1 MHDEI
6 WFASEG
12 TNLYAIEQGRG
23 QPILALHGGLAD
35 HRASL
40 AYAGPLAADYR
51 LITPDLRGAGR
62 SQDAGPLS
70 WEQLAD
76 DLAALLDH
84 LGIER
89 AVVGGMSQGGYAA
102 LRAALV
108 YPHRVQALVLIGA
121 DAAALS
127 EQEKANSRGM
137 FATWE
142 SMGPVNALIKPIAKM
157 ILGAPE
163 RWEPWVS
170 QWKAIAQGRLAEPA
184 RCLTERDDISHRLP
198 EITCPAL
205 VIHGTDDS
213 SIPIERAEILA
224 RGLSGCAGLVQ
235 VAGAPHA
242 SNLTHPEQVNAALL
256 AFLRA
261 CV

>member
-1 MHDEI
+1 MPSAAVKGQSFHYEDSGGPGLPVI
-6 WFASEG
+6 LGHGFLLDHTMFDPQVAALAPAFRVIRWDARGF
-12 TNLYAIEQGRG
+12 GRTVYDG
-23 QPILALHGGLAD
+23 RPFTYWDA
-35 HRASL
+35 
-40 AYAGPLAADYR
+40 AADC
-51 LITPDLRGAGR
+51 IGI
-62 SQDAGPLS
+62 
-70 WEQLAD
+70 
-76 DLAALLDH
+76 LDH

-89 AVVGGMSQGGYAA
+89 AVVGGMSQGAYTA
-102 LRAALV
+102 LRTALV
-108 YPHRVQALVLIGA
+108 YPDRVQALVLIGA

-170 QWKAIAQGRLAEPA
+170 QWKAIVQGRLAEPA
-184 RCLTERDDISHRLP
+184 RCLTERDDVTHRLP

-213 SIPIERAEILA
+213 SIPIEKAEILA

-261 CV
+261 CA

>member
-1 MHDEI
+1 MPSADVHGQSFYYEDSGGSGPPVI
-6 WFASEG
+6 LGHGFLLDHTMFDPQVAALAPAFRVIRWDARGF
-12 TNLYAIEQGRG
+12 GRTVYDG
-23 QPILALHGGLAD
+23 RPFTYWDA
-35 HRASL
+35 
-40 AYAGPLAADYR
+40 AADC
-51 LITPDLRGAGR
+51 IGI
-62 SQDAGPLS
+62 
-70 WEQLAD
+70 
-76 DLAALLDH
+76 LDH

-108 YPHRVQALVLIGA
+108 HPDRVKALVLIGA
-121 DAAALS
+121 DASALG
-127 EQEKANSRGM
+127 EREKANSRDM

-142 SMGPVNALIKPIAKM
+142 SMGPVNALIKPIATM

-170 QWKAIAQGRLAEPA
+170 QWKAIARGRLAEPA
-184 RCLTERDDISHRLP
+184 RCLTERDDIAHRLP

-205 VIHGTDDS
+205 VIHGTADS
-213 SIPIERAEILA
+213 SVPIEKAEILA

-256 AFLRA
+256 AFLRTWA
-261 CV
+261 